1 MLTIA
6 ATLLLLG
13 LPATGPDSV
22 QAVHG
27 IDPANLDTTCAACT
41 DFYQFAT
48 GGWTKSH
55 PVPAAYPRWGS
66 FDELAERNRQVL
78 HEVLDEAVRDT
89 ATSKAPSTRKVGVFY
104 ATCMDSSAADAEGIK
119 PLKPELDRI
128 AGVTTMT
135 SLRAETARLQ
145 RLGVPVPFGFGVQP
159 DLKSSRE
166 EALYVS
172 QGGIGLPDRD
182 YYTKKDSA
190 SAAIRAQY
198 AAHVARMLALSGMEP
213 TEARA
218 ATDKI
223 LALETT
229 LATASMTRVQR
240 RDPYN
245 TYHKMTVAAAD
256 SVTPHLDWAAWM
268 GDLGAKPVSSLIV
281 NQPVFFSALDSL
293 LVSVPTD
300 VWRVYFRWHLLN
312 TAAPALDSS
321 FVAEN
326 FRFEQILQGT
336 PAMLP
341 RWQRCLRTTDAA
353 MGEALGQAYVKRT
366 FSPAARARALALV
379 KNLEGVLRDD
389 LRTLSWMTPTT
400 RTRAIAKL
408 DLYAEKIGYPDK
420 WRDYTPLTVRH
431 GPFVT
436 NLLAARAFEIERRIH
451 KLGQPVDR
459 TEWTMTP
466 PTVNAYY
473 NSTMNE
479 IVFPAGILQPPFF
492 DPLADDAVNYGGI
505 GTVIGHEMT
514 HGFDD
519 QGRKSD
525 GQGNLVDWWTPE
537 DSTQYSERANRV
549 AAQFDG
555 YVAVDSLHVNGR
567 LTLGEDIADLGGVK
581 IAYAAMQRAYAG
593 KPRPKIGGFTPEQR
607 FFLSWAQIWKQ
618 NIRPAFARTLV
629 LTDPH
634 APSHW
639 RVNGPLSNL
648 PEFAKAWG
656 CKAGDDMV
664 RPPEVRAEIW

>member
-1 MLTIA
+1 MLTTA

-13 LPATGPDSV
+13 LRATPDTTP
-22 QAVHG
+22 VHG
-27 IDPANLDTTCAACT
+27 IDPANLDTTCAACQ

-48 GGWTKSH
+48 GGWTKTH
-55 PVPAAYPRWGS
+55 PVPAAFPRWGS

-89 ATSKAPSTRKVGVFY
+89 ATAKAPSTRKVGVFY
-104 ATCMDSSAADAEGIK
+104 ASCMDSTLADSVGLQ

-128 AGVTTMT
+128 AAVTTMT

-145 RLGVPVPFGFGVQP
+145 RLGVPVPFAFSVQP
-159 DLKSSRE
+159 DLKSSRQ
-166 EALYVS
+166 EALYVA
-172 QGGIGLPDRD
+172 QGGLGLPDRD
-182 YYTKKDSA
+182 YYTKTDSA
-190 SAAIRAQY
+190 SAAIRGQY
-198 AAHVARMLALSGMEP
+198 AAHVGRMLTLGGMDP
-213 TEARA
+213 ADARA
-218 ATDKI
+218 AADKI

-229 LATASMTRVQR
+229 LATASMTRVER

-245 TYHKMTVAAAD
+245 TYHKMTLVAAD
-256 SVTPHLDWAAWM
+256 SVTPHLDWRAWM
-268 GDLGAKPVSSLIV
+268 GDLGAAPVPVLIV
-281 NQPVFFSALDSL
+281 NQPKFFSALDSL

-300 VWRVYFRWHLLN
+300 VWRVYFRWHLLSD
-312 TAAPALDSS
+312 AAPALDSS
-321 FVAEN
+321 FVAES
-326 FRFEQILQGT
+326 FHFQQVLSGT
-336 PAMLP
+336 PQMLP
-341 RWQRCLRTTDAA
+341 RWQRCLRTTDGA
-353 MGEALGQAYVKRT
+353 MGEALGQAYVTRT
-366 FSPAARARALALV
+366 FSPAARARARALV
-379 KNLEGVLRDD
+379 KNLEAVLRDD
-389 LRTLSWMTPTT
+389 LRTLAWMTPTT
-400 RTRAIAKL
+400 RRRAIAKL
-408 DLYAEKIGYPDK
+408 DAFAEKIGYPDK
-420 WRDYTPLTVRH
+420 WRDYTALTVRH

-436 NLLAARAFEIERRIH
+436 NLLAAQAFEVERRIH
-451 KLGQPVDR
+451 KLGRPVDR
-459 TEWTMTP
+459 TEWGMTP

-525 GQGNLVDWWTPE
+525 GQGNLRDWWTPE
-537 DSTQYSERANRV
+537 DAAQYSERAQRV
-549 AAQFDG
+549 ATQFDS
-555 YVAVDSLHVNGR
+555 YVAVDSLHVNGK

-581 IAYAAMQRAYAG
+581 IAYAAMERAYAG
-593 KPRPKIGGFTPEQR
+593 KPRPTIGGFTPEQR
-607 FFLSWAQIWKQ
+607 FFLSWAQIWRQ

-656 CKAGDDMV
+656 CKPGDPMV
-664 RPPEVRAEIW
+664 RPPEVRADIW